1 MKRVDSSSSF
11 SYNKNM
17 KEKIITRNFLC
28 TFTAQLCLALVMYT
42 LMSTITEYVTT
53 LGASAT
59 IAGLVSGV
67 YVVGG
72 LFSRIYSGSAMQRHG
87 WKQIAL
93 IFSVIHFAASVLY
106 PFCGN
111 TTLLLLV
118 RFVHGIGF
126 GATMNS
132 IMLIAMSSLPKSR
145 YGEAAGYFMM
155 STSLGVAI
163 GPFLGG
169 LIYDAFGGKGCFTA
183 ASIFSF
189 CIVISVLF
197 SDTRDIDPFYTRKN
211 QQAGTES
218 MGKIQQAGT
227 ESMGKDRPE
236 DTLLSS
242 EKGLHLN
249 KFIELKAIPVSLCI
263 FCLCFGYAA
272 LMSFYRLY
280 AQAIDLTRQFSYFF
294 LIYAAVLLVSRPVV
308 GRLQDELGDDAVC
321 YPCMSAQVIGL
332 ILLAWK
338 PCMATIVVCA
348 VCGALGYGT
357 LNSVLNVIVN
367 RRVSNARRPH
377 AVTTYWAFSDL
388 GVGIAPVILGA
399 IVGASGFHVMY
410 YAAAGIS
417 LLALPIYLACKK
429 R

>member
-1 MKRVDSSSSF
+1 
-11 SYNKNM
+11 M

-59 IAGLVSGV
+59 VAGLVSGV

-72 LFSRIYSGSAMQRHG
+72 LFSRIYSGRAMQQHG
-87 WKQIAL
+87 WKQIAIVFGL
-93 IFSVIHFAASVLY
+93 IHFAASILY
-106 PFCGN
+106 PLCGSAAM
-111 TTLLLLV
+111 LLLV

-126 GATMNS
+126 GATMNA
-132 IMLIAMSSLPKSR
+132 IMLIAMSSLPRSR

-169 LIYDAFGGKGCFTA
+169 LIYDAFGGKGCFAA
-183 ASIFSF
+183 ASVFSF
-189 CIVISVLF
+189 CIVICVLL
-197 SDTRDIDPFYTRKN
+197 SDTRNIDPFYTKEKR
-211 QQAGTES
+211 QDPSA
-218 MGKIQQAGT
+218 
-227 ESMGKDRPE
+227 
-236 DTLLSS
+236 SS
-242 EKGLHLN
+242 VKGLSFSHY
-249 KFIELKAIPVSLCI
+249 FELKAIPISLCI

-280 AQAIDLTRQFSYFF
+280 AQSIDMTKEFSYFF
-294 LIYAAVLLVSRPVV
+294 LIYAAVLLVSRPGV
-308 GRLQDELGDDAVC
+308 GKLQDRLGDDAVC
-321 YPCMSAQVIGL
+321 FPCMSAQVIGL
-332 ILLAWK
+332 LLLAIK
-338 PCMATIVVCA
+338 PCMATIVICA

-357 LNSVLNVIVN
+357 LNSVLNAIVN
-367 RRVSNARRPH
+367 RQVSDARRSY

-399 IVGASGFHVMY
+399 IVGTSGFHVMY
-410 YAAAGIS
+410 ASAALLS
-417 LLALPIYLACKK
+417 LLSLPIYMLCRRRKA
-429 R
+429 